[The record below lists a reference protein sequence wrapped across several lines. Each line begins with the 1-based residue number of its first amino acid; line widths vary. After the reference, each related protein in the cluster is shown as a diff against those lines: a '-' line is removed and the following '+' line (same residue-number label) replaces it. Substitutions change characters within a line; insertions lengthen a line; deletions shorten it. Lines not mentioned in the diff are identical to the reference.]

1 MSVNSF
7 STGLG
12 QPDRLEKIQGQTQRQ
27 TRKDGRRKRQT
38 RKTDRQPH
46 RKRYRSIDPRED
58 RNKVSDREKD
68 RLAEKQTG
76 GKINRETNGHSYES
90 QRGAETFR

>member
-1 MSVNSF
+1 M
-7 STGLG
+7 T
-12 QPDRLEKIQGQTQRQ
+12 DKKRRTEKKTDKKYRQ
-27 TRKDGRRKRQT
+27 
-38 RKTDRQPH
+38 TDRQSH
-46 RKRYRSIDPRED
+46 KKRYRSIDPRED

-90 QRGAETFR
+90 QRGTETFR